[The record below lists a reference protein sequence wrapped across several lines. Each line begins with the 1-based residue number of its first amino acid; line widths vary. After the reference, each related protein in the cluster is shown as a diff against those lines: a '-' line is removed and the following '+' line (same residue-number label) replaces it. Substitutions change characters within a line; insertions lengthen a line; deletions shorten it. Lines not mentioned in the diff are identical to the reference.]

1 MKDVIIIGAGVSG
14 CAVARELSRYELDIC
29 VLEKESDVC
38 EGTSKANS
46 GIVHGGFDAKPGT
59 LKAKLNVLGNQMM
72 DEMAEKLD
80 FPFRRNGAMVV
91 CQSKEEM
98 AVLEE
103 LMERGKKNGV
113 EGMEM
118 LSRSQALLLEPNLA
132 DTVYAAIHI
141 PSSGIVC
148 PFEMNLAYAE
158 NAVQNGVQF
167 HLETEV
173 KQIEKMENGFR
184 VLTDKGMFETRF
196 LINAAGVYADIF
208 HNMVSREKIHI
219 TPRRGEYCLLD
230 KNAGNLVDKTI
241 FQLPTK
247 LGKGILVTPTVHG
260 NLLLGPTAENIEDR
274 EDTATTQSGLA
285 FVLEKAGM
293 SVKNVPSR
301 QIITSFS
308 GLRACADRGDFIL
321 EESAPNFF
329 EAAGIESP
337 GLTSAPAIGVYMAEM
352 AAKALGLTK
361 KESFNPVRHGVVHLN
376 SLSVEERA
384 EKIRENPLYGSI
396 VCRCETISEGE
407 IVDAIR
413 RPLGAKTLDGVKRRT
428 RAGMGRCQAGFC
440 SPRVMDI
447 LARELNLPL
456 TAIRKNE
463 KGSEIVFGKTK

>member
-91 CQSKEEM
+91 CRSKEEM

-230 KNAGNLVDKTI
+230 KNAGNLVERTI
-241 FQLPTK
+241 FQIPTPK
-247 LGKGILVTPTVHG
+247 GKGVLVTPTVHG
-260 NLLLGPTAENIEDR
+260 NLLIGPTAADITDKEGTE
-274 EDTATTQSGLA
+274 TTSDGLEE
-285 FVLEKAGM
+285 VMKKCTK
-293 SVKNVPSR
+293 SVKNIPKW
-301 QIITSFS
+301 QIITSFA
-308 GLRACADRGDFIL
+308 GLRAHEDDGDFIIQ
-321 EESAPNFF
+321 EVKDAKGFIDV
-329 EAAGIESP
+329 AGIESP
-337 GLTSAPAIGVYMAEM
+337 GLSSVPAIGVYVRDIMT
-352 AAKALGLTK
+352 GLTELHEK
-361 KESFNPVRHGVVHLN
+361 KEFCEHRKRITRISE
-376 SLSVEERA
+376 LSREEQNGL
-384 EKIRENPLYGSI
+384 IQENPAYGQI
-396 VCRCETISEGE
+396 VCRCEGVTMGE
-407 IVDAIR
+407 ILDAIH
-413 RPLGAKTLDGVKRRT
+413 RPLGATTLDGIKRRT

-440 SPRVMDI
+440 TPKNMEL
-447 LARELNLPL
+447 LAEELHLEL
-456 TAIRKNE
+456 KDIRKT
-463 KGSEIVFGKTK
+463 GRRDAR

>member
-230 KNAGNLVDKTI
+230 KNAGNLVERTI
-241 FQLPTK
+241 FQIPTPK
-247 LGKGILVTPTVHG
+247 GKGVLVTPTVHG
-260 NLLLGPTAENIEDR
+260 NLLIGPTAADITDKEGTE
-274 EDTATTQSGLA
+274 TTSDGLEE
-285 FVLEKAGM
+285 VMKKCTK
-293 SVKNVPSR
+293 SVKNIPKR
-301 QIITSFS
+301 QIITSFA
-308 GLRACADRGDFIL
+308 GLRAHEDDGDFIIQ
-321 EESAPNFF
+321 EVKDAKGFIDV
-329 EAAGIESP
+329 AGIESP
-337 GLTSAPAIGVYMAEM
+337 GLSSVPAIGVYVRDIMA
-352 AAKALGLTK
+352 GLTELREK
-361 KESFNPVRHGVVHLN
+361 KEFCEPRKRITRISE
-376 SLSVEERA
+376 LSREEQNGL
-384 EKIRENPLYGSI
+384 IQENPAYGQI
-396 VCRCETISEGE
+396 VCRCEGVTMGE
-407 IVDAIR
+407 ILDAIH
-413 RPLGAKTLDGVKRRT
+413 RPLGATTLDGIKRRT

-440 SPRVMDI
+440 TPKNMEL
-447 LARELNLPL
+447 LAEELHLEL
-456 TAIRKNE
+456 KDIRKT
-463 KGSEIVFGKTK
+463 GRRDAR

>member
-184 VLTDKGMFETRF
+184 VLTDKGMLETRF

-230 KNAGNLVDKTI
+230 KNAGNLVERTI
-241 FQLPTK
+241 FQIPTPK
-247 LGKGILVTPTVHG
+247 GKGVLVTPTVHG
-260 NLLLGPTAENIEDR
+260 NLLIGPTAADITDKEGTE
-274 EDTATTQSGLA
+274 TTSDGLEE
-285 FVLEKAGM
+285 VMKKCTK
-293 SVKNVPSR
+293 SVKNIPKR
-301 QIITSFS
+301 QIITSFA
-308 GLRACADRGDFIL
+308 GLRAHEDDGDFIIQ
-321 EESAPNFF
+321 EVKDAKGFIDV
-329 EAAGIESP
+329 AGIESP
-337 GLTSAPAIGVYMAEM
+337 GLSSVPAIGVYVRDIMA
-352 AAKALGLTK
+352 GLTELCKK
-361 KESFNPVRHGVVHLN
+361 KEFYEHRKRITRISE
-376 SLSVEERA
+376 LSREEQNGL
-384 EKIRENPLYGSI
+384 IQENPAYGQI
-396 VCRCETISEGE
+396 VCRCEGVTMGE
-407 IVDAIR
+407 ILDAIH
-413 RPLGAKTLDGVKRRT
+413 RPLGATTLDGIKRRT

-440 SPRVMDI
+440 TPKNMEL
-447 LARELNLPL
+447 LAEELHLEL
-456 TAIRKNE
+456 KDIRKT
-463 KGSEIVFGKTK
+463 GRRDAR

>member
-230 KNAGNLVDKTI
+230 KNAGNLVERTI
-241 FQLPTK
+241 FQIPTPK
-247 LGKGILVTPTVHG
+247 GKGVLVTPTVHG
-260 NLLLGPTAENIEDR
+260 NLLIGPTAADITDKEGTE
-274 EDTATTQSGLA
+274 TTSDGLEE
-285 FVLEKAGM
+285 VMKKCTK
-293 SVKNVPSR
+293 SVKNIPKR
-301 QIITSFS
+301 QIITSFA
-308 GLRACADRGDFIL
+308 GLRAHEDDGDFIIQ
-321 EESAPNFF
+321 EVKDAKGFIDV
-329 EAAGIESP
+329 AGIESP
-337 GLTSAPAIGVYMAEM
+337 GLSSVPAIGVYVRDIMA
-352 AAKALGLTK
+352 GLTELCEK
-361 KESFNPVRHGVVHLN
+361 KELCEHRKRITRISE
-376 SLSVEERA
+376 LSREEQNGL
-384 EKIRENPLYGSI
+384 IQENPAYGQI
-396 VCRCETISEGE
+396 VCRCEGVTMGE
-407 IVDAIR
+407 ILDAIH
-413 RPLGAKTLDGVKRRT
+413 RPLGATTLDGIKRRT

-440 SPRVMDI
+440 TPKNMEL
-447 LARELNLPL
+447 LAEELHLEL
-456 TAIRKNE
+456 KDIRKT
-463 KGSEIVFGKTK
+463 GRRDAR

>member
-158 NAVQNGVQF
+158 NAVQNGVQV

-230 KNAGNLVDKTI
+230 KNAGNLVERTI
-241 FQLPTK
+241 FQIPTPK
-247 LGKGILVTPTVHG
+247 GKGVLVTPTVHG
-260 NLLLGPTAENIEDR
+260 NLLIGPTAADITDKEGTE
-274 EDTATTQSGLA
+274 TTSDGLEE
-285 FVLEKAGM
+285 VMKKCTK
-293 SVKNVPSR
+293 SVKNIPKR
-301 QIITSFS
+301 QIITSFA
-308 GLRACADRGDFIL
+308 GLRAHEDDGDFIIQ
-321 EESAPNFF
+321 EVKDAKGFIDV
-329 EAAGIESP
+329 AGIESP
-337 GLTSAPAIGVYMAEM
+337 GLSSVPAIGVYVRDIMA
-352 AAKALGLTK
+352 GLTELREK
-361 KESFNPVRHGVVHLN
+361 KEFCEHRKRITRISE
-376 SLSVEERA
+376 LSREEQNGL
-384 EKIRENPLYGSI
+384 IQENPAYGQI
-396 VCRCETISEGE
+396 VCRCE
-407 IVDAIR
+407 
-413 RPLGAKTLDGVKRRT
+413 GVYNY
-428 RAGMGRCQAGFC
+428 G
-440 SPRVMDI
+440 
-447 LARELNLPL
+447 
-456 TAIRKNE
+456 
-463 KGSEIVFGKTK
+463 

>member
-98 AVLEE
+98 AVLDE

-230 KNAGNLVDKTI
+230 KNAGNLVERTI
-241 FQLPTK
+241 FQIPTPK
-247 LGKGILVTPTVHG
+247 GKGVLVTPTVHG
-260 NLLLGPTAENIEDR
+260 NLLIGPTAADITDKEGTE
-274 EDTATTQSGLA
+274 TTSDGLEE
-285 FVLEKAGM
+285 VMKKCTK
-293 SVKNVPSR
+293 SVKNIPKR
-301 QIITSFS
+301 QIITSFA
-308 GLRACADRGDFIL
+308 GLRAHEDDGDFIIQ
-321 EESAPNFF
+321 EVKDAKGFIDV
-329 EAAGIESP
+329 AGIESP
-337 GLTSAPAIGVYMAEM
+337 GLSSVPAIGVYVRDIMA
-352 AAKALGLTK
+352 GLTELREK
-361 KESFNPVRHGVVHLN
+361 KEFCEHRKRITRISE
-376 SLSVEERA
+376 LSREEQNGL
-384 EKIRENPLYGSI
+384 IQENPAYGQI
-396 VCRCETISEGE
+396 VCRCEGVTMGE
-407 IVDAIR
+407 ILDAIH
-413 RPLGAKTLDGVKRRT
+413 RPLGATTLDGIKRRT

-440 SPRVMDI
+440 TPKNMEL
-447 LARELNLPL
+447 LAEELHLEL
-456 TAIRKNE
+456 KDIRKT
-463 KGSEIVFGKTK
+463 GRRDAR

>member
-230 KNAGNLVDKTI
+230 KNAGNLVERTI
-241 FQLPTK
+241 FQIPTPK
-247 LGKGILVTPTVHG
+247 GKGVLVTPTVHG
-260 NLLLGPTAENIEDR
+260 NLLIGPTAADITDKEGTE
-274 EDTATTQSGLA
+274 TTSDGLEE
-285 FVLEKAGM
+285 VMKKCTK
-293 SVKNVPSR
+293 SVKNIPKR
-301 QIITSFS
+301 QIITSFA
-308 GLRACADRGDFIL
+308 GLRAHEDDGDFIIQ
-321 EESAPNFF
+321 EVKDAKGFIDV
-329 EAAGIESP
+329 AGIESP
-337 GLTSAPAIGVYMAEM
+337 GLSSVPAIGVYVRDIMAGFAE
-352 AAKALGLTK
+352 LCEK
-361 KESFNPVRHGVVHLN
+361 KEFCEHRKRITRISE
-376 SLSVEERA
+376 LSREEQNGL
-384 EKIRENPLYGSI
+384 IQENPAYGQI
-396 VCRCETISEGE
+396 VCRCEGVTMGE
-407 IVDAIR
+407 ILDAIH
-413 RPLGAKTLDGVKRRT
+413 RPLGATTLDGIKRRT

-440 SPRVMDI
+440 TPKNMEL
-447 LARELNLPL
+447 LAEELHLEL
-456 TAIRKNE
+456 KDIRKT
-463 KGSEIVFGKTK
+463 GRRDAR

>member
-230 KNAGNLVDKTI
+230 KNAGNLVERTI
-241 FQLPTK
+241 FQIPTPK
-247 LGKGILVTPTVHG
+247 GKGVLVTPTVHG
-260 NLLLGPTAENIEDR
+260 NLLIGPTAADITDKEGTE
-274 EDTATTQSGLA
+274 TTSDGLEE
-285 FVLEKAGM
+285 VMKKCTK
-293 SVKNVPSR
+293 SVKNIPKR
-301 QIITSFS
+301 QIITSFA
-308 GLRACADRGDFIL
+308 GLRAHEDDGDFIIQ
-321 EESAPNFF
+321 EVKDAKGFIDV
-329 EAAGIESP
+329 AGIESP
-337 GLTSAPAIGVYMAEM
+337 GLSSVPAIGVYVRDIMT
-352 AAKALGLTK
+352 GLTELCEK
-361 KESFNPVRHGVVHLN
+361 KGFCEHRKRITRISE
-376 SLSVEERA
+376 LSREEQNGL
-384 EKIRENPLYGSI
+384 IQENPAYGQI
-396 VCRCETISEGE
+396 VCRCEGVTMGE
-407 IVDAIR
+407 ILDAIH
-413 RPLGAKTLDGVKRRT
+413 RPLGATTLDGIKRRT

-440 SPRVMDI
+440 TPKNMEL
-447 LARELNLPL
+447 LAEELHLEL
-456 TAIRKNE
+456 KDIRKT
-463 KGSEIVFGKTK
+463 GRRDAR

>member
-230 KNAGNLVDKTI
+230 KNAGNLVERTI
-241 FQLPTK
+241 FQIPTPK
-247 LGKGILVTPTVHG
+247 GKGVLVTPTVHG
-260 NLLLGPTAENIEDR
+260 NLLIGPTAADITDKEGTE
-274 EDTATTQSGLA
+274 TTSDGLEE
-285 FVLEKAGM
+285 VMKKCTK
-293 SVKNVPSR
+293 SVKNIPKR
-301 QIITSFS
+301 QIITSFA
-308 GLRACADRGDFIL
+308 GLRAHEDDGDFIIQ
-321 EESAPNFF
+321 EVKDAKGFIDV
-329 EAAGIESP
+329 AGIESP
-337 GLTSAPAIGVYMAEM
+337 GLSSVPAIGVYVRDIMA
-352 AAKALGLTK
+352 GLTELCKK
-361 KESFNPVRHGVVHLN
+361 KEFYEHRKRITRISE
-376 SLSVEERA
+376 LSREEQNGL
-384 EKIRENPLYGSI
+384 IQENPAYGQI
-396 VCRCETISEGE
+396 VCRCEGVTI
-407 IVDAIR
+407 D
-413 RPLGAKTLDGVKRRT
+413 
-428 RAGMGRCQAGFC
+428 
-440 SPRVMDI
+440 
-447 LARELNLPL
+447 
-456 TAIRKNE
+456 RK
-463 KGSEIVFGKTK
+463 SVV

>member
-230 KNAGNLVDKTI
+230 KNAGNLVERTI
-241 FQLPTK
+241 FQIPTPK
-247 LGKGILVTPTVHG
+247 GKGVLVTPTVHG
-260 NLLLGPTAENIEDR
+260 NLLIGPTAADITDKEGTE
-274 EDTATTQSGLA
+274 TTSDGLEE
-285 FVLEKAGM
+285 VMKKCTK
-293 SVKNVPSR
+293 SVKNIPKR
-301 QIITSFS
+301 QIITSFA
-308 GLRACADRGDFIL
+308 GLRAHEDDGDFIIQ
-321 EESAPNFF
+321 EVKDAKGFIDV
-329 EAAGIESP
+329 AGIESP
-337 GLTSAPAIGVYMAEM
+337 GLSSVPAIGVYVRDIMA
-352 AAKALGLTK
+352 GLTELCEK
-361 KESFNPVRHGVVHLN
+361 KGFCEHRKRITRISE
-376 SLSVEERA
+376 LSREEQNGL
-384 EKIRENPLYGSI
+384 IQENPAYGQI
-396 VCRCETISEGE
+396 VCRCEGVTMGE
-407 IVDAIR
+407 ILDAIH
-413 RPLGAKTLDGVKRRT
+413 RPLGATTLDGIKRRT

-440 SPRVMDI
+440 TPKNMEL
-447 LARELNLPL
+447 LAEELHLEL
-456 TAIRKNE
+456 KDIRKT
-463 KGSEIVFGKTK
+463 GRRDAR

>member
-230 KNAGNLVDKTI
+230 KNAGNLVERTI
-241 FQLPTK
+241 FQIPTPK
-247 LGKGILVTPTVHG
+247 GKGVLVTPTVHG
-260 NLLLGPTAENIEDR
+260 NLLIGPTAADITDKEGTE
-274 EDTATTQSGLA
+274 TTSDGLEE
-285 FVLEKAGM
+285 VMKKCTK
-293 SVKNVPSR
+293 SVKNIPKW
-301 QIITSFS
+301 QIITSFA
-308 GLRACADRGDFIL
+308 GLRAHEDDGDFIIQ
-321 EESAPNFF
+321 EVKDAKGFIDV
-329 EAAGIESP
+329 AGIESP
-337 GLTSAPAIGVYMAEM
+337 GLSSVPAIGVYVRDIMA
-352 AAKALGLTK
+352 GLTELCEK
-361 KESFNPVRHGVVHLN
+361 KEFCEYRKRITRISE
-376 SLSVEERA
+376 LSREEQNGL
-384 EKIRENPLYGSI
+384 IQENPAYGQI
-396 VCRCETISEGE
+396 VCRCEGVTMGE
-407 IVDAIR
+407 ILDAIH
-413 RPLGAKTLDGVKRRT
+413 RPLGATTLDGIKRRT

-440 SPRVMDI
+440 TPKNMEL
-447 LARELNLPL
+447 LAEELHLEL
-456 TAIRKNE
+456 KDIRKT
-463 KGSEIVFGKTK
+463 GRRDAR

>member
-230 KNAGNLVDKTI
+230 KNAGNLVERTI
-241 FQLPTK
+241 FQIPTPK
-247 LGKGILVTPTVHG
+247 GKGVLVTPTVHG
-260 NLLLGPTAENIEDR
+260 NLLIGPTAADITDKEGTE
-274 EDTATTQSGLA
+274 TTSDGLEE
-285 FVLEKAGM
+285 VMKKCTK
-293 SVKNVPSR
+293 SVKNIPKR
-301 QIITSFS
+301 QIITSFA
-308 GLRACADRGDFIL
+308 GLRAHEDDGDFIIQ
-321 EESAPNFF
+321 EVKDAKGFIDV
-329 EAAGIESP
+329 AGIESP
-337 GLTSAPAIGVYMAEM
+337 GLSSVPAIGVYVRDIMR
-352 AAKALGLTK
+352 GLTELCEK
-361 KESFNPVRHGVVHLN
+361 KKYCEHRKRITRISE
-376 SLSVEERA
+376 LSREEQNGL
-384 EKIRENPLYGSI
+384 IQENPAYGQI
-396 VCRCETISEGE
+396 VCRCEGVTMGE
-407 IVDAIR
+407 ILDAIH
-413 RPLGAKTLDGVKRRT
+413 RPLGATTLDGIKRRT

-440 SPRVMDI
+440 TPKNMEL
-447 LARELNLPL
+447 LAEELHLEL
-456 TAIRKNE
+456 KDIRKT
-463 KGSEIVFGKTK
+463 GRRDAR

>member
-230 KNAGNLVDKTI
+230 KNAGNLVERTI
-241 FQLPTK
+241 FQIPTPK
-247 LGKGILVTPTVHG
+247 GKGVLVTPTVHG
-260 NLLLGPTAENIEDR
+260 NLLIGPTAADITDKEGTE
-274 EDTATTQSGLA
+274 TTSDGLEE
-285 FVLEKAGM
+285 VMKKCTK
-293 SVKNVPSR
+293 SVKNIPKR
-301 QIITSFS
+301 QIITSFA
-308 GLRACADRGDFIL
+308 GLRAHEDDGDFIIQ
-321 EESAPNFF
+321 EVKDAKGFIDV
-329 EAAGIESP
+329 AGIESP
-337 GLTSAPAIGVYMAEM
+337 GLSSVPAIGVYVRDIMA
-352 AAKALGLTK
+352 GLTELCEK
-361 KESFNPVRHGVVHLN
+361 KEFCEHRKRITRISE
-376 SLSVEERA
+376 LSIEEHNGL
-384 EKIRENPLYGSI
+384 IQENPAYGQI
-396 VCRCETISEGE
+396 VCRCEGVTMGE
-407 IVDAIR
+407 ILDAIH
-413 RPLGAKTLDGVKRRT
+413 RPLGATTLDGIKRRT

-440 SPRVMDI
+440 TPKNMEL
-447 LARELNLPL
+447 LAEELHLEL
-456 TAIRKNE
+456 KDIRKT
-463 KGSEIVFGKTK
+463 GRRDAR

>member
-230 KNAGNLVDKTI
+230 KNAGNLVERTI
-241 FQLPTK
+241 FQIPTPK
-247 LGKGILVTPTVHG
+247 GKGVLVTPTVHG
-260 NLLLGPTAENIEDR
+260 NLLIGPTAADITDKEGTE
-274 EDTATTQSGLA
+274 TTSDGLEE
-285 FVLEKAGM
+285 VMKKCTK
-293 SVKNVPSR
+293 SVKNIPKR
-301 QIITSFS
+301 QIITSFA
-308 GLRACADRGDFIL
+308 GLRAHEDDGDFIIQ
-321 EESAPNFF
+321 EVKDAKGFIDV
-329 EAAGIESP
+329 AGIESP
-337 GLTSAPAIGVYMAEM
+337 GLSSVPAIGVYVRDIMA
-352 AAKALGLTK
+352 GLTELCEK
-361 KESFNPVRHGVVHLN
+361 K
-376 SLSVEERA
+376 
-384 EKIRENPLYGSI
+384 K
-396 VCRCETISEGE
+396 
-407 IVDAIR
+407 
-413 RPLGAKTLDGVKRRT
+413 
-428 RAGMGRCQAGFC
+428 
-440 SPRVMDI
+440 
-447 LARELNLPL
+447 
-456 TAIRKNE
+456 
-463 KGSEIVFGKTK
+463 

>member
-14 CAVARELSRYELDIC
+14 CAVARELSRYELDMC

-230 KNAGNLVDKTI
+230 KNAGNLVERTI
-241 FQLPTK
+241 FQIPTPK
-247 LGKGILVTPTVHG
+247 GKGVLVTPTVHG
-260 NLLLGPTAENIEDR
+260 NLLIGPTAADITDKEGTE
-274 EDTATTQSGLA
+274 TTSDGLEE
-285 FVLEKAGM
+285 VMKKCTK
-293 SVKNVPSR
+293 SVKNIPKR
-301 QIITSFS
+301 QIITSFA
-308 GLRACADRGDFIL
+308 GLRAHEDDGDFIIQ
-321 EESAPNFF
+321 EVKDAKGFIDV
-329 EAAGIESP
+329 AGIESP
-337 GLTSAPAIGVYMAEM
+337 GLSSVPAIGVYVRDIMA
-352 AAKALGLTK
+352 GLTELREK
-361 KESFNPVRHGVVHLN
+361 QEFCEHRKRITRISE
-376 SLSVEERA
+376 LSREEQNGL
-384 EKIRENPLYGSI
+384 IQENPAYGQI
-396 VCRCETISEGE
+396 VCRCEGVTMGE
-407 IVDAIR
+407 ILDAIH
-413 RPLGAKTLDGVKRRT
+413 RPLGATTLDGIKRRT

-440 SPRVMDI
+440 TPKNMEL
-447 LARELNLPL
+447 LAEELHLEL
-456 TAIRKNE
+456 KDIRKT
-463 KGSEIVFGKTK
+463 GRRDAR

>member
-230 KNAGNLVDKTI
+230 KNAGNLVERTI
-241 FQLPTK
+241 FQIPTPK
-247 LGKGILVTPTVHG
+247 GKGVLVTPTVHG
-260 NLLLGPTAENIEDR
+260 NLLIGPTAADITDKEGTETTSDGLEEDMKKG
-274 EDTATTQSGLA
+274 T
-285 FVLEKAGM
+285 K
-293 SVKNVPSR
+293 SVKNIPKR
-301 QIITSFS
+301 QIITSFA
-308 GLRACADRGDFIL
+308 GLRAHEDDGDFIIQ
-321 EESAPNFF
+321 EVKDAKGFIDV
-329 EAAGIESP
+329 AGIESP
-337 GLTSAPAIGVYMAEM
+337 GLSSVPAIGVYVRDIMA
-352 AAKALGLTK
+352 GLTELREK
-361 KESFNPVRHGVVHLN
+361 KEFCEHRKRITRISE
-376 SLSVEERA
+376 LSREEQNGL
-384 EKIRENPLYGSI
+384 IQENPAYGQI
-396 VCRCETISEGE
+396 VCRCEGVTMGE
-407 IVDAIR
+407 ILDAIH
-413 RPLGAKTLDGVKRRT
+413 RPLGATTLDGIKRRT

-440 SPRVMDI
+440 TPKNMEL
-447 LARELNLPL
+447 LAEELHLEL
-456 TAIRKNE
+456 KDIRKT
-463 KGSEIVFGKTK
+463 GRRDAR

>member
-196 LINAAGVYADIF
+196 LINTAGVYADIF

-230 KNAGNLVDKTI
+230 KNAGNLVERTI
-241 FQLPTK
+241 FQIPTPK
-247 LGKGILVTPTVHG
+247 GKGVLVTPTVHG
-260 NLLLGPTAENIEDR
+260 NLLIGPTAADIMDKEGTE
-274 EDTATTQSGLA
+274 TTSDGLEE
-285 FVLEKAGM
+285 VMKKCTK
-293 SVKNVPSR
+293 SVKNIPKR
-301 QIITSFS
+301 QIITSFA
-308 GLRACADRGDFIL
+308 GLRAHEDDGDFIIQ
-321 EESAPNFF
+321 EVKDAKGFIDV
-329 EAAGIESP
+329 AGIESP
-337 GLTSAPAIGVYMAEM
+337 GLSSVPAIGVYVRDIMA
-352 AAKALGLTK
+352 GLTELCEK
-361 KESFNPVRHGVVHLN
+361 KEFCEHRKRITRISE
-376 SLSVEERA
+376 LSREEQNGL
-384 EKIRENPLYGSI
+384 IQENPAYGQI
-396 VCRCETISEGE
+396 VCRCEGVTMGE
-407 IVDAIR
+407 ILDAIH
-413 RPLGAKTLDGVKRRT
+413 RPLGATTLDGIKRRT

-440 SPRVMDI
+440 TPKNMEL
-447 LARELNLPL
+447 LAEELHLEL
-456 TAIRKNE
+456 KDIRKT
-463 KGSEIVFGKTK
+463 GRRDAR

>member
-118 LSRSQALLLEPNLA
+118 LSRSQAFLLEPNLA

-230 KNAGNLVDKTI
+230 KNAGNLVERTI
-241 FQLPTK
+241 FQIPTPK
-247 LGKGILVTPTVHG
+247 GKGVLVTPTVHG
-260 NLLLGPTAENIEDR
+260 NLLIGPTAADITDKEGTE
-274 EDTATTQSGLA
+274 TTSDGLEE
-285 FVLEKAGM
+285 VMKKCTK
-293 SVKNVPSR
+293 SVKNIPKR
-301 QIITSFS
+301 QIITSFA
-308 GLRACADRGDFIL
+308 GLRAHEDDGDFIIQ
-321 EESAPNFF
+321 EVKDAKGFIDV
-329 EAAGIESP
+329 AGIESP
-337 GLTSAPAIGVYMAEM
+337 GLSSVPAIGVYVRDIMA
-352 AAKALGLTK
+352 GLTELCEK
-361 KESFNPVRHGVVHLN
+361 KEFCEHRKRITRISE
-376 SLSVEERA
+376 LSREEQNGL
-384 EKIRENPLYGSI
+384 IQENPAYGQI
-396 VCRCETISEGE
+396 VCRCEGVTMGE
-407 IVDAIR
+407 ILDAIH
-413 RPLGAKTLDGVKRRT
+413 RPLGATTLDGIKRRT

-440 SPRVMDI
+440 TPKNMEL
-447 LARELNLPL
+447 LAEELHLEL
-456 TAIRKNE
+456 KDIRKT
-463 KGSEIVFGKTK
+463 GRRDAR

>member
-230 KNAGNLVDKTI
+230 KNAGNLVERTI
-241 FQLPTK
+241 FQIPTPK
-247 LGKGILVTPTVHG
+247 GKGVLVTPTVHG
-260 NLLLGPTAENIEDR
+260 NLLIGPTAADITDKEGTE
-274 EDTATTQSGLA
+274 TTSDGLEE
-285 FVLEKAGM
+285 VMKKCTK
-293 SVKNVPSR
+293 SVKNIPKR
-301 QIITSFS
+301 QIITSFA
-308 GLRACADRGDFIL
+308 GLRAHEDDGDFIIQ
-321 EESAPNFF
+321 EVKDAKGFIDV
-329 EAAGIESP
+329 AGIESP
-337 GLTSAPAIGVYMAEM
+337 GLSSVPAIGVYVRDIMA
-352 AAKALGLTK
+352 GLTELREK
-361 KESFNPVRHGVVHLN
+361 KEFCEHRKRITLISE
-376 SLSVEERA
+376 LSREEQNGL
-384 EKIRENPLYGSI
+384 IQENPAYGQI
-396 VCRCETISEGE
+396 VCRCEGVTMGE
-407 IVDAIR
+407 ILDAIH
-413 RPLGAKTLDGVKRRT
+413 RPLGATTLDGIKRRT

-440 SPRVMDI
+440 TPKNMEL
-447 LARELNLPL
+447 LAEELHLEL
-456 TAIRKNE
+456 KDIRKT
-463 KGSEIVFGKTK
+463 GRRDAR

>member
-103 LMERGKKNGV
+103 LMVRGKKNGV

-173 KQIEKMENGFR
+173 KHIEKMENGFR

-230 KNAGNLVDKTI
+230 KNAGNLVERTI
-241 FQLPTK
+241 FQIPTPK
-247 LGKGILVTPTVHG
+247 GKGVLVTPTVHG
-260 NLLLGPTAENIEDR
+260 NLLIGPTAADITDKEGTE
-274 EDTATTQSGLA
+274 TTSDGLEE
-285 FVLEKAGM
+285 VMKKCTK
-293 SVKNVPSR
+293 SVKNIPKR
-301 QIITSFS
+301 QIITSFA
-308 GLRACADRGDFIL
+308 GLRAHEDDGDFIIQ
-321 EESAPNFF
+321 EVKDAKGFIDV
-329 EAAGIESP
+329 AGIESP
-337 GLTSAPAIGVYMAEM
+337 GLSSVPAIGVYVRDIMA
-352 AAKALGLTK
+352 GLTELCEK
-361 KESFNPVRHGVVHLN
+361 KEFCEHRKRITRISE
-376 SLSVEERA
+376 LSREEQNGL
-384 EKIRENPLYGSI
+384 IQENPAYGQI
-396 VCRCETISEGE
+396 VCRCEGVTMGE
-407 IVDAIR
+407 ILDAIH
-413 RPLGAKTLDGVKRRT
+413 RPLGATTLDGIKRRT

-440 SPRVMDI
+440 TPKNMEL
-447 LARELNLPL
+447 LAEELHLEL
-456 TAIRKNE
+456 KDIRKT
-463 KGSEIVFGKTK
+463 GRRDAR

>member
-14 CAVARELSRYELDIC
+14 CAVARALSRYELDIC

-230 KNAGNLVDKTI
+230 KNAGNLVERTI
-241 FQLPTK
+241 FQIPTPK
-247 LGKGILVTPTVHG
+247 GKGVLVTPTVHG
-260 NLLLGPTAENIEDR
+260 NLLIGPTAADITDKEGTE
-274 EDTATTQSGLA
+274 TTSDGLEE
-285 FVLEKAGM
+285 VMKKCTK
-293 SVKNVPSR
+293 SVKNIPKR
-301 QIITSFS
+301 QIITSFA
-308 GLRACADRGDFIL
+308 GLRAHEDDGDFIIQ
-321 EESAPNFF
+321 EVKDAKGFIDV
-329 EAAGIESP
+329 AGIESP
-337 GLTSAPAIGVYMAEM
+337 GLSSVPAIGVYVRDIMA
-352 AAKALGLTK
+352 GLTELREK
-361 KESFNPVRHGVVHLN
+361 KEFCEHRKKITRISE
-376 SLSVEERA
+376 LSREEQNGL
-384 EKIRENPLYGSI
+384 IQENPAYGQI
-396 VCRCETISEGE
+396 VCRCEGVTMGE
-407 IVDAIR
+407 ILDAIH
-413 RPLGAKTLDGVKRRT
+413 RPLGATTLDGIKRRT

-440 SPRVMDI
+440 TPKNMEL
-447 LARELNLPL
+447 LAEELHLEL
-456 TAIRKNE
+456 KDIRKT
-463 KGSEIVFGKTK
+463 GRRDAR

>member
-230 KNAGNLVDKTI
+230 KNAGNLVERTI
-241 FQLPTK
+241 FQIPTPK
-247 LGKGILVTPTVHG
+247 GKGVLVTPTVHG
-260 NLLLGPTAENIEDR
+260 NLLIGPTAADITDKEGTE
-274 EDTATTQSGLA
+274 TTSDGLEE
-285 FVLEKAGM
+285 VMKKCTK
-293 SVKNVPSR
+293 SVKNIPKR
-301 QIITSFS
+301 QIITSFA
-308 GLRACADRGDFIL
+308 GLRAHEDDGDFIIQ
-321 EESAPNFF
+321 EVKDAKGFIDV
-329 EAAGIESP
+329 AGIESP
-337 GLTSAPAIGVYMAEM
+337 GLSSVPAIGVYVRDIMT
-352 AAKALGLTK
+352 GLTELHEK
-361 KESFNPVRHGVVHLN
+361 KEFCEHRKRITRISE
-376 SLSVEERA
+376 LSREEQNGL
-384 EKIRENPLYGSI
+384 IQENPAYGQI
-396 VCRCETISEGE
+396 VCRCEGVTMGE
-407 IVDAIR
+407 ILDAIH
-413 RPLGAKTLDGVKRRT
+413 RPLGATTLDGIKRRT

-440 SPRVMDI
+440 TPKNMEL
-447 LARELNLPL
+447 LAEELHLEL
-456 TAIRKNE
+456 KDIRKT
-463 KGSEIVFGKTK
+463 GRRDAR

>member
-230 KNAGNLVDKTI
+230 KNAGNLVERTI
-241 FQLPTK
+241 FQIPTPK
-247 LGKGILVTPTVHG
+247 GKGVLVTPTVHG
-260 NLLLGPTAENIEDR
+260 NLLIGPTAADITDKEGTE
-274 EDTATTQSGLA
+274 TTSDGLEE
-285 FVLEKAGM
+285 VMKKCTK
-293 SVKNVPSR
+293 SVKNIPKR
-301 QIITSFS
+301 QIITSFA
-308 GLRACADRGDFIL
+308 GLRAHEDDGDFIIQ
-321 EESAPNFF
+321 EVKDAKGFIDV
-329 EAAGIESP
+329 AGIESP
-337 GLTSAPAIGVYMAEM
+337 GLSSVPAIGVYVRDIMAR
-352 AAKALGLTK
+352 LTELCEK
-361 KESFNPVRHGVVHLN
+361 KEFCEHRKRITRISE
-376 SLSVEERA
+376 LSREEQNGL
-384 EKIRENPLYGSI
+384 IQENPAYGQI
-396 VCRCETISEGE
+396 VCRCEGVTMGE
-407 IVDAIR
+407 ILDAIH
-413 RPLGAKTLDGVKRRT
+413 RPLGATTLDGIKRRT

-440 SPRVMDI
+440 TPKNMEL
-447 LARELNLPL
+447 LAAELHLEL
-456 TAIRKNE
+456 KDIRK
-463 KGSEIVFGKTK
+463 T

>member
-230 KNAGNLVDKTI
+230 KNAGNLVERTI
-241 FQLPTK
+241 FQIPTPK
-247 LGKGILVTPTVHG
+247 GKGVLVTPTVHG
-260 NLLLGPTAENIEDR
+260 NLLIGPTAADITDKEGTE
-274 EDTATTQSGLA
+274 TTSDGLEE
-285 FVLEKAGM
+285 VMKKCTK
-293 SVKNVPSR
+293 SVKNIPKR
-301 QIITSFS
+301 QIITSFA
-308 GLRACADRGDFIL
+308 GLRAHEDDGDFIIQ
-321 EESAPNFF
+321 EVKDAKGFIDV
-329 EAAGIESP
+329 AGIESP
-337 GLTSAPAIGVYMAEM
+337 GLSSVPAIGVYVRDIMA
-352 AAKALGLTK
+352 GLTELREK
-361 KESFNPVRHGVVHLN
+361 KEF
-376 SLSVEERA
+376 
-384 EKIRENPLYGSI
+384 
-396 VCRCETISEGE
+396 CEHRKRITRISE
-407 IVDAIR
+407 
-413 RPLGAKTLDGVKRRT
+413 L
-428 RAGMGRCQAGFC
+428 
-440 SPRVMDI
+440 S
-447 LARELNLPL
+447 REEQNGL
-456 TAIRKNE
+456 I
-463 KGSEIVFGKTK
+463 

>member
-230 KNAGNLVDKTI
+230 KNAGNLVERTI
-241 FQLPTK
+241 FQIPTPK
-247 LGKGILVTPTVHG
+247 GKGVLVTPTVHG
-260 NLLLGPTAENIEDR
+260 NLLIGPTAADITDKEGTE
-274 EDTATTQSGLA
+274 TTSDGLEE
-285 FVLEKAGM
+285 VMKKCTK
-293 SVKNVPSR
+293 SVKNIPKR
-301 QIITSFS
+301 QIITSFA
-308 GLRACADRGDFIL
+308 GLRAHEDDGDFIIQ
-321 EESAPNFF
+321 EVKDAKGFIDV
-329 EAAGIESP
+329 AGIESP
-337 GLTSAPAIGVYMAEM
+337 GLSSVPAIGVYVRDIMA
-352 AAKALGLTK
+352 GLTELCEK
-361 KESFNPVRHGVVHLN
+361 KEICEHRKRITRISE
-376 SLSVEERA
+376 LSREEQNGL
-384 EKIRENPLYGSI
+384 IQENPAYGQI
-396 VCRCETISEGE
+396 VCRCEGVTMGE
-407 IVDAIR
+407 ILDAIH
-413 RPLGAKTLDGVKRRT
+413 RPLGATTLDGIKRRT

-440 SPRVMDI
+440 TPKNMEL
-447 LARELNLPL
+447 LAEELHLEL
-456 TAIRKNE
+456 KDIRKT
-463 KGSEIVFGKTK
+463 GRRDAR

>member
-103 LMERGKKNGV
+103 LMERGKKNRV

-230 KNAGNLVDKTI
+230 KNAGNLVERTI
-241 FQLPTK
+241 FQIPTPK
-247 LGKGILVTPTVHG
+247 GKGVLVTPTVHG
-260 NLLLGPTAENIEDR
+260 NLLIGPTAADITDKEGTE
-274 EDTATTQSGLA
+274 TTSDGLEE
-285 FVLEKAGM
+285 VMKKCTK
-293 SVKNVPSR
+293 SVKNIPKR
-301 QIITSFS
+301 QIITSFA
-308 GLRACADRGDFIL
+308 GLRAHEDDGDFIIQ
-321 EESAPNFF
+321 EVKDAKGFIDV
-329 EAAGIESP
+329 AGIESP
-337 GLTSAPAIGVYMAEM
+337 GLSSVPAIGVYVRDIMA
-352 AAKALGLTK
+352 GLTELREK
-361 KESFNPVRHGVVHLN
+361 KEFCEHRKRITRISE
-376 SLSVEERA
+376 LSREEQNGL
-384 EKIRENPLYGSI
+384 IQENPAYGQI
-396 VCRCETISEGE
+396 VCRCEGVTMGE
-407 IVDAIR
+407 ILDAIH
-413 RPLGAKTLDGVKRRT
+413 RPLGATTLDGIKRRT

-440 SPRVMDI
+440 TPKNMEL
-447 LARELNLPL
+447 LAEELHLEL
-456 TAIRKNE
+456 KDIRKT
-463 KGSEIVFGKTK
+463 GRRDAR

>member
-230 KNAGNLVDKTI
+230 KNAGNLVERTI
-241 FQLPTK
+241 FQIPTPK
-247 LGKGILVTPTVHG
+247 GKGVLVTPTVHG
-260 NLLLGPTAENIEDR
+260 NLLIGPTAADITDKEGTE
-274 EDTATTQSGLA
+274 TTSDGLEE
-285 FVLEKAGM
+285 VMKKCTK
-293 SVKNVPSR
+293 SVKNIPKR
-301 QIITSFS
+301 QIITSFA
-308 GLRACADRGDFIL
+308 GLRAHEDDGDFIIQ
-321 EESAPNFF
+321 EVKDAKGFIDV
-329 EAAGIESP
+329 AGIESP
-337 GLTSAPAIGVYMAEM
+337 GLSSVPAIGVYVRDIMA
-352 AAKALGLTK
+352 GLTELHEK
-361 KESFNPVRHGVVHLN
+361 KEFCEHRKRITRISE
-376 SLSVEERA
+376 LSREEQNGL
-384 EKIRENPLYGSI
+384 IQENPAYGQI
-396 VCRCETISEGE
+396 VCRCEGVTMGE
-407 IVDAIR
+407 ILDAIH
-413 RPLGAKTLDGVKRRT
+413 RPLGATTLDGIKRRT

-440 SPRVMDI
+440 TPKNMEL
-447 LARELNLPL
+447 LAEELHLEL
-456 TAIRKNE
+456 KDIRKT
-463 KGSEIVFGKTK
+463 GRRDAR

>member
-230 KNAGNLVDKTI
+230 KNAGNLVERTI
-241 FQLPTK
+241 FQIPTPK
-247 LGKGILVTPTVHG
+247 GKGVLVTPTVHG
-260 NLLLGPTAENIEDR
+260 NLLIGPTAADITDKEGTE
-274 EDTATTQSGLA
+274 TTSDGLEE
-285 FVLEKAGM
+285 VMKKCTK
-293 SVKNVPSR
+293 SVKNIPKR
-301 QIITSFS
+301 QIITSFA
-308 GLRACADRGDFIL
+308 GLRAHEDDGDFIIQ
-321 EESAPNFF
+321 EVKDAKGFIDV
-329 EAAGIESP
+329 AGIESP
-337 GLTSAPAIGVYMAEM
+337 GLSSVPAIGVYVRDIMA
-352 AAKALGLTK
+352 GLTELCEK
-361 KESFNPVRHGVVHLN
+361 KEFCEHRKRIARISE
-376 SLSVEERA
+376 LSREEQNGL
-384 EKIRENPLYGSI
+384 IQENPAYGQI
-396 VCRCETISEGE
+396 VCRCEGVTMGE
-407 IVDAIR
+407 ILDAIH
-413 RPLGAKTLDGVKRRT
+413 RPLGATTLDGIKRRT

-440 SPRVMDI
+440 TPKNMEL
-447 LARELNLPL
+447 LAEELHLEL
-456 TAIRKNE
+456 KDIRKT
-463 KGSEIVFGKTK
+463 GRRDAR

>member
-46 GIVHGGFDAKPGT
+46 GIVHGGFDAKTGT

-230 KNAGNLVDKTI
+230 KNAGNLVERTI
-241 FQLPTK
+241 FQIPTPK
-247 LGKGILVTPTVHG
+247 GKGVLVTPTVHG
-260 NLLLGPTAENIEDR
+260 NLLIGPTAADITDKEGTE
-274 EDTATTQSGLA
+274 TTSDGLEE
-285 FVLEKAGM
+285 VMKKCTK
-293 SVKNVPSR
+293 SVKNIPKR
-301 QIITSFS
+301 QIITSFA
-308 GLRACADRGDFIL
+308 GLRAHEDDGDFIIQ
-321 EESAPNFF
+321 EVKDAKGFIDV
-329 EAAGIESP
+329 AGIESP
-337 GLTSAPAIGVYMAEM
+337 GLSSVPAIGVYVRDIMA
-352 AAKALGLTK
+352 GLTELREK
-361 KESFNPVRHGVVHLN
+361 KEICEHRKRITRISE
-376 SLSVEERA
+376 LSREEQNGL
-384 EKIRENPLYGSI
+384 IQENPAYGQI
-396 VCRCETISEGE
+396 VCRCEGVTMGE
-407 IVDAIR
+407 ILDAIH
-413 RPLGAKTLDGVKRRT
+413 RPLGATTLDGIKRRT

-440 SPRVMDI
+440 TPKNMEL
-447 LARELNLPL
+447 LAEELHLEL
-456 TAIRKNE
+456 KDIRKT
-463 KGSEIVFGKTK
+463 GRRDAR

>member
-196 LINAAGVYADIF
+196 LINTAGVYADIF

-230 KNAGNLVDKTI
+230 KNAGNLVERTI
-241 FQLPTK
+241 FQIPTPK
-247 LGKGILVTPTVHG
+247 GKGVLVTPTVHG
-260 NLLLGPTAENIEDR
+260 NLLIGPTAADITDKEGTE
-274 EDTATTQSGLA
+274 TTSDGLEE
-285 FVLEKAGM
+285 VMKKCTK
-293 SVKNVPSR
+293 SVKNIPKR
-301 QIITSFS
+301 QIITSFA
-308 GLRACADRGDFIL
+308 GLRAHEDDGDFIIQ
-321 EESAPNFF
+321 EVKDAKGFIDV
-329 EAAGIESP
+329 AGIESP
-337 GLTSAPAIGVYMAEM
+337 GLSSVPAIGVYVRDIMA
-352 AAKALGLTK
+352 GLTELCEK
-361 KESFNPVRHGVVHLN
+361 KEFCEHRKRITRISE
-376 SLSVEERA
+376 LSREEQNGL
-384 EKIRENPLYGSI
+384 IQENPAYGQI
-396 VCRCETISEGE
+396 VCRCEGVTMGE
-407 IVDAIR
+407 ILDAIH
-413 RPLGAKTLDGVKRRT
+413 RPLGATTLDGIKRRT

-440 SPRVMDI
+440 TPKNMEL
-447 LARELNLPL
+447 LAEELHLEL
-456 TAIRKNE
+456 KDIRKT
-463 KGSEIVFGKTK
+463 GRRDAR

>member
-230 KNAGNLVDKTI
+230 KNAGNLVERTI
-241 FQLPTK
+241 FQIPTPK
-247 LGKGILVTPTVHG
+247 GKGVLVTPTVHG
-260 NLLLGPTAENIEDR
+260 NLLIGPTAADITDKEGTE
-274 EDTATTQSGLA
+274 TTSDGLEE
-285 FVLEKAGM
+285 VMKKCIK
-293 SVKNVPSR
+293 SVKNIPKR
-301 QIITSFS
+301 QIITSFA
-308 GLRACADRGDFIL
+308 GLRAHEDDGDFIIQ
-321 EESAPNFF
+321 EVKDAKGFIDV
-329 EAAGIESP
+329 AGIESP
-337 GLTSAPAIGVYMAEM
+337 GLSSVPAIGVYVRDIMA
-352 AAKALGLTK
+352 GLTELCEK
-361 KESFNPVRHGVVHLN
+361 KEFCEHRKRITRISE
-376 SLSVEERA
+376 LSREEQNGL
-384 EKIRENPLYGSI
+384 IQENPAYGQI
-396 VCRCETISEGE
+396 VCRCEGVTMGE
-407 IVDAIR
+407 ILDAIH
-413 RPLGAKTLDGVKRRT
+413 RPLGATTLDGIKRRT

-440 SPRVMDI
+440 TPKNMEL
-447 LARELNLPL
+447 LAEELHLEL
-456 TAIRKNE
+456 KDIRKT
-463 KGSEIVFGKTK
+463 GRRDAR

>member
-230 KNAGNLVDKTI
+230 KNAGNLVERTI
-241 FQLPTK
+241 FQIPTPK
-247 LGKGILVTPTVHG
+247 GKGVLVTPTVHG
-260 NLLLGPTAENIEDR
+260 NLLIGPTAADITDKEGTE
-274 EDTATTQSGLA
+274 TTSDGLEE
-285 FVLEKAGM
+285 VMKKCTK
-293 SVKNVPSR
+293 SVKNIPKR
-301 QIITSFS
+301 QIITSFA
-308 GLRACADRGDFIL
+308 GLRAHEDDGDFIIQ
-321 EESAPNFF
+321 EVKDAKGFIDV
-329 EAAGIESP
+329 AGIESP
-337 GLTSAPAIGVYMAEM
+337 GLSSVPAIGVYVRDIMA
-352 AAKALGLTK
+352 GLAELCEK
-361 KESFNPVRHGVVHLN
+361 KEFCEHRKRITRISE
-376 SLSVEERA
+376 LSREEQNGL
-384 EKIRENPLYGSI
+384 IQENPAYGQI
-396 VCRCETISEGE
+396 VCRCEGVTMGE
-407 IVDAIR
+407 ILDAIH
-413 RPLGAKTLDGVKRRT
+413 RPLGATTLDGIKRRT

-440 SPRVMDI
+440 TPKNMEL
-447 LARELNLPL
+447 LAEELHLEL
-456 TAIRKNE
+456 KDIRKT
-463 KGSEIVFGKTK
+463 GRRDAR

>member
-230 KNAGNLVDKTI
+230 KNAGNLVERTI
-241 FQLPTK
+241 FQIPTPK
-247 LGKGILVTPTVHG
+247 GKGVLVTPTVHG
-260 NLLLGPTAENIEDR
+260 NLLIGPTAADITDKEGTE
-274 EDTATTQSGLA
+274 TTSDGLEE
-285 FVLEKAGM
+285 VMKKCTK
-293 SVKNVPSR
+293 SVKNIPKR
-301 QIITSFS
+301 QIITSFA
-308 GLRACADRGDFIL
+308 GLRAHEDDGDFIIQ
-321 EESAPNFF
+321 EVKDAKGFIDV
-329 EAAGIESP
+329 AGIESP
-337 GLTSAPAIGVYMAEM
+337 GLSSVPAIGVYVRNIMA
-352 AAKALGLTK
+352 GLTELCEK
-361 KESFNPVRHGVVHLN
+361 KEFCEHRKRITRISE
-376 SLSVEERA
+376 LSREEQNGL
-384 EKIRENPLYGSI
+384 IQENPAYGQI
-396 VCRCETISEGE
+396 VCRCEGVTMGE
-407 IVDAIR
+407 ILDAIH
-413 RPLGAKTLDGVKRRT
+413 RPLGATTLDGIKRRT

-440 SPRVMDI
+440 TPKNMEL
-447 LARELNLPL
+447 LAEELHLEL
-456 TAIRKNE
+456 KDIRKT
-463 KGSEIVFGKTK
+463 GRRDAR